1 MDPIITFFGFGLLL
15 AVICYAVFLFW
26 VVRQWCLGQL
36 AYQLS
41 YSSPKVAPLPKFSIL
56 IPARNEALGI
66 RACLQSILAQDY
78 PADKIE
84 LIVIDDHSDD
94 ATAAQVLQI
103 EDERI
108 QMIQLEGVVM
118 GKKAALSAGIAR
130 AQAEIIL
137 TTDADCTFDRDWLRH
152 IASAFQAGHD
162 MVLAPVQINANNQL
176 LQSWQGLDVCGTLL
190 LTGAAVAAGH
200 PILANGANF
209 AFRKTLFELL
219 NGFTGNLERA
229 SGDDIF
235 LLQKA
240 VREPS
245 VKIAFAFHRAAT
257 ATTAPAETWSQLF
270 WQRLRWAGKTSGY
283 TDWYLLFFQA
293 GAYMVNAGLLLGLV
307 LLLVYPQLAT
317 SIITSWVIKAIAE
330 FFYLWFAT
338 KKIGNQQWLRWF
350 PISFF
355 VHSIYVVLIGTL
367 ALLSFSSR
375 WKGRKV

>member
-1 MDPIITFFGFGLLL
+1 MGFGFLL
-15 AVICYAVFLFW
+15 AVICYAVFLLW
-26 VVRQWCLGQL
+26 VVRQWRLGQQ
-36 AYQLS
+36 AYQLN
-41 YSSPKVAPLPKFSIL
+41 YSFPKTTPIPQFSIL
-56 IPARNEALGI
+56 IPARNEAAGI
-66 RACLQSILAQDY
+66 QACLQSILMQDY
-78 PADKIE
+78 PAHKME

-94 ATAAQVLQI
+94 DTAAQVLQI

-108 QMIQLEGVVM
+108 QLIRLADAVM

-137 TTDADCTFDRDWLRH
+137 TTDADCIFDRDWLKH
-152 IASAFQAGHD
+152 IASAFQARHD

-209 AFRKTLFELL
+209 AFRKTLFEQL

-240 VREPS
+240 VQEPS
-245 VKIAFAFHRAAT
+245 VKIAFAFHRAAI
-257 ATTAPAETWSQLF
+257 ATTAPVETWSQLF

-283 TDWYLLFFQA
+283 TDWYLLLFQA
-293 GAYMVNAGLLLGLV
+293 GAYIVNAGLLIALM
-307 LLLVYPQLAT
+307 LLLVYPQLVT
-317 SIITSWVIKAIAE
+317 VVITSWVIKAIAE
-330 FFYLWFAT
+330 CFYLWFAT

-355 VHSIYVVLIGTL
+355 LHSVYVVLIGTL
-367 ALLSFSSR
+367 ALLSFSSY
-375 WKGRKV
+375 WKGREV